1 LNEQILDSLNY
12 QDVEWPEP
20 TPLISLQQTSQLMF
34 HAIGFEEGTQFGSPR
49 LRRHTL
55 NRWHRITVNFAVSLS
70 WVELSDAIEQICRE
84 DFSPLESEEIACCD
98 LLHWFTMRLIQDIS
112 TNACDETVWPPQ
124 ASNQEVKHRVLAIG
138 ALILGVPTDQTLS
151 HAIKVARLLH
161 RFHYPGLPPPDQ
173 DCGMLEYDELV
184 WLWRSTDELL
194 QTYYDTPAITRPH
207 NLETRLQNEEKRYA
221 DMAWFFL
228 RCISSIL
235 KQREPSEYKDPVMLD
250 NSITDEFLMA
260 TWKTHSAACDFWS
273 AANLEPQD
281 HDMVFYHRSMTWCSI
296 RVLRLISRVGP
307 QTYLR
312 RKWLSRTES
321 NGQGA
326 SASKN
331 NENAIDG
338 PIIVLLFRAFLLEQE
353 EGEEIDQT
361 LFANAVH
368 EPGDHEYI
376 IWWIVAVLCREPL
389 DAWLDAK
396 GHLEHLIK
404 TWTGSHNQSLADLGI
419 VQRLECVVVYI
430 LEHQQAESLLVTG
443 DDDQDEALWIFAE
456 SARQKYASEAHA
468 A

>member
-20 TPLISLQQTSQLMF
+20 TPLISFKQTAQLMF
-34 HAIGFEEGTQFGSPR
+34 HAIGFGEGTQFGSPQLPR
-49 LRRHTL
+49 YTL
-55 NRWHRITVNFAVSLS
+55 IRWHRITVNSAVSLS
-70 WVELSDAIEQICRE
+70 WVELSNAIEEICRE
-84 DFSPLESEEIACCD
+84 DFSPLESEEIARCN

-112 TNACDETVWPPQ
+112 TNACDKTIWPPQ
-124 ASNQEVKHRVLAIG
+124 SSDQEVIHRVLAIG

-151 HAIKVARLLH
+151 HAINVARLLH
-161 RFHYPGLPPPDQ
+161 RFHYPGLPPPDR

-194 QTYYDTPAITRPH
+194 QTYYGTPPITRPH

-235 KQREPSEYKDPVMLD
+235 EQQGPSDYKDPVMLD
-250 NSITDEFLMA
+250 NSVTDEFLMA

-281 HDMVFYHRSMTWCSI
+281 HDMVYYHHSMTWCSI
-296 RVLRLISRVGP
+296 RVLRLISRVGS

-321 NGQGA
+321 NGQGT
-326 SASKN
+326 SASNN

-376 IWWIVAVLCREPL
+376 IWWIVAVLCREPS

-404 TWTGSHNQSLADLGI
+404 TWTGSHNQPLVDLGI